1 MQLGILSYL
10 LDAFEASAKDLVSF
24 SMGVS
29 VFFTYFPFMI
39 HVLWPQHGK
48 LSKKL
53 LKITVRTPL

>member
-1 MQLGILSYL
+1 MQLAILSYV

-24 SMGVS
+24 SMDVS
-29 VFFTYFPFMI
+29 VFFFPFMI

-53 LKITVRTPL
+53 LK